1 MKLDSKYFDCIRV
14 KPGRDR
20 MQSQQVR
27 LCEWEGCRSA
37 GSHRAPKGRGRE
49 GEYFIFCLDHVRDYN
64 KSYNY
69 FNGMSDLE
77 FADYQRAAMTGHRP
91 TWSSGINAWSARAAR
106 TNARRNR
113 FNPHTV
119 DPFDIFP
126 GEGEGYSRAEQQRVE
141 RPIRNAER
149 KAFSALD
156 LSFESTAEDI
166 KARFKLLVKRHHP
179 DSNGGD
185 RSNEE
190 RLRDIIQAYNY
201 LKKAGFC

>member
-1 MKLDSKYFDCIRV
+1 
-14 KPGRDR
+14 

-27 LCEWEGCRSA
+27 LCEWEGCEHA
-37 GSHRAPKGRGRE
+37 GNHRAPKGRGRE

-69 FNGMSDLE
+69 FNGMSDTE

-91 TWSSGINAWSARAAR
+91 TWSSGINAWSARAASS
-106 TNARRNR
+106 NARRNR
-113 FNPHTV
+113 FNPHTI

-126 GEGEGYSRAEQQRVE
+126 GAGESYSRPEQPQTQ

-149 KAFSALD
+149 KAFLALD
-156 LSFESTAEDI
+156 LSVESTAEDI
-166 KARFKLLVKRHHP
+166 KARFKMLVKRHHP